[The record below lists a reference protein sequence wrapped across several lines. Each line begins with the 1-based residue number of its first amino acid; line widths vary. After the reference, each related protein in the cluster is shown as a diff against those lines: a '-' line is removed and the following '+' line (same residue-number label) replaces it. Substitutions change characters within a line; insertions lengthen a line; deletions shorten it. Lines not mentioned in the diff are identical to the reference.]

1 MSRLR
6 TDVTCCTTENG
17 MVLLEERTGRY
28 WQLNAT
34 GASVLQALLEG
45 FTPGQIADQ
54 LARTRPVTR
63 DRATADVNS
72 LLEQLTRAGLVA
84 AS

>member
-34 GASVLQALLEG
+34 GAAVLQALLEG
-45 FTPGQIADQ
+45 FTPRQIADQ
-54 LARTRPVTR
+54 LTRTRPVTG

-84 AS
+84 AP